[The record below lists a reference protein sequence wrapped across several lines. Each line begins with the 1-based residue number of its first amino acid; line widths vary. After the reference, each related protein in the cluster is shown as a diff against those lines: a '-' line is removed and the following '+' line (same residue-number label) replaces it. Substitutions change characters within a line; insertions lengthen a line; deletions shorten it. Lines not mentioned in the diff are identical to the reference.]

1 MPRWVLLCRETTF
14 IKFVLV
20 ISIICLVW
28 TYSSPPST
36 FSTRRMSTNGVTRYI
51 HGNSSPTLI
60 WRLYFP
66 PFSIFKNSR
75 SFMACMQKKMNPF
88 ISSWNLYRL
97 RCRRFSTLHMTPPQT
112 RNPWRKIPIPN
123 PKNNRQWTWDLRRI
137 WTIWALRGVDS
148 LSPSPSLHDL
158 GSLFN

>member
-51 HGNSSPTLI
+51 HGNSFPTLI

-66 PFSIFKNSR
+66 PFSILRIPVVLWLVCKRKWTR
-75 SFMACMQKKMNPF
+75 SFLLGICTVYVAGGSQ
-88 ISSWNLYRL
+88 SSTWLL
-97 RCRRFSTLHMTPPQT
+97 LKLGIHGRRFQFRIRRTIDNEHGIWEGYGRSELWKEWTVSLPP
-112 RNPWRKIPIPN
+112 
-123 PKNNRQWTWDLRRI
+123 LLC
-137 WTIWALRGVDS
+137 TI
-148 LSPSPSLHDL
+148 
-158 GSLFN
+158 